1 MRYRKN
7 NSLKIPKWLH
17 PGEKTID
24 VSAKQKGI
32 NSLDY
37 FNYGFCAKE
46 IEYTEAWSPIEIALL
61 SDEDSN
67 HPEEYRISQNEEKL
81 LRKIYQGLDNQ
92 LLYIEP
98 KDFNEESVIRTVL
111 TPLLWMTGFYETP
124 FHIRSE
130 EQISFLY
137 DVRCYDQH
145 ANKKVTVNKQIKGR
159 LDSLV
164 LHGGLSKKKRWIL
177 VIEAKRLAESL
188 DGAISQA
195 LTYMLHEAPLREPMF
210 GLVTNGSNNIFIKLR
225 SVERHGK
232 DGFHY
237 STSNRISEA
246 QWENDFFKEQT
257 REELIWKNFKK
268 TFTFLKYIKHEAYSE
283 YGDDHYIPHPEISD
297 DEIFII

>member
-67 HPEEYRISQNEEKL
+67 HPEEYKISQNEEKL

-130 EQISFLY
+130 EQISFLKSKEC
-137 DVRCYDQH
+137 DDNQH
-145 ANKKVTVNKQIKGR
+145 ADTEHKITHRTFDSMANPVGTSTVTTARFISACSPTVARIARMAMATTNCTRNSRISMGTLLTIALSVKKDG
-159 LDSLV
+159 
-164 LHGGLSKKKRWIL
+164 
-177 VIEAKRLAESL
+177 IEAILTSVYDFQFGNIKVIHFYHNAESG
-188 DGAISQA
+188 D
-195 LTYMLHEAPLREPMF
+195 
-210 GLVTNGSNNIFIKLR
+210 NKLF
-225 SVERHGK
+225 S
-232 DGFHY
+232 
-237 STSNRISEA
+237 
-246 QWENDFFKEQT
+246 
-257 REELIWKNFKK
+257 
-268 TFTFLKYIKHEAYSE
+268 
-283 YGDDHYIPHPEISD
+283 
-297 DEIFII
+297 